1 MVDVPRAHGLAV
13 WLRFRSQ
20 HGAKKGE
27 RAFPGYSR
35 SNSRD
40 VHLESQTDS
49 LRLIVIA
56 YNSPTHVARR
66 MAWWMCPVLMAW
78 PCGCGSAPGFADHL
92 GVETG

>member
-1 MVDVPRAHGLAV
+1 MVDVPRAHDLAV

-40 VHLESQTDS
+40 VHFESQTKP
-49 LRLIVIA
+49 LHTAVGRA
-56 YNSPTHVARR
+56 H
-66 MAWWMCPVLMAW
+66 
-78 PCGCGSAPGFADHL
+78 
-92 GVETG
+92 

>member
-13 WLRFRSQ
+13 WLRLRSQ

-40 VHLESQTDS
+40 VHLESQTNS

-56 YNSPTHVARR
+56 YNSPTHVAR
-66 MAWWMCPVLMAW
+66 
-78 PCGCGSAPGFADHL
+78 
-92 GVETG
+92 